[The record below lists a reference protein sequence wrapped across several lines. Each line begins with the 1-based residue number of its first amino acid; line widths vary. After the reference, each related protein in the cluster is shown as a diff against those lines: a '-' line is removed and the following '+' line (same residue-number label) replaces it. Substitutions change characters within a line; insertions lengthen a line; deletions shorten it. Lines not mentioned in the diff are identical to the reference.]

1 MIILFITCLTA
12 CGDQSTKQA
21 IQSAPLAT
29 NESQS
34 TPNTEETPHS
44 TESEEL
50 IYEEPLYLAE
60 EEYQGDELEI
70 IKLMNLRMK
79 YLWEENESDYMALID
94 ENSPLG
100 FSPKYKIK
108 EIKLLRNIVVQEQK
122 NIFQAVV
129 SVNEARYDD
138 QEYNYTYVFRKN
150 KEEGSTWK
158 IADID

>member
-21 IQSAPLAT
+21 IQSPPLAT

-34 TPNTEETPHS
+34 TPNTEETPNS
-44 TESEEL
+44 AEP
-50 IYEEPLYLAE
+50 EEPLYLAE
-60 EEYQGDELEI
+60 EDYQGDELEI

-79 YLWEENESDYMALID
+79 CLWEENESDYMALID

-108 EIKLLRNIVVQEQK
+108 EIKLLRDIVVQEQK

-129 SVNEARYDD
+129 SVNEDRYDD

>member
-1 MIILFITCLTA
+1 MRYVMIILFITCLTA

-21 IQSAPLAT
+21 IQSTPLAT

-34 TPNTEETPHS
+34 TPNTEETPNS
-44 TESEEL
+44 AEPK
-50 IYEEPLYLAE
+50 EPLYLAE
-60 EEYQGDELEI
+60 EDYQGDELEI

-100 FSPKYKIK
+100 FFPKYKIK